1 MEIELKFFS
10 FYSVCTSIFVLV
22 LISTTAV
29 FGKTSGQSPTTGA
42 VKKFSETVEFLRVK
56 DLEKSTQFQPTV
68 NFIQAVDLEQTK
80 PVSRKLDDQ
89 FPINEQKF
97 EFLRIKDLEK
107 SAQFQSTV
115 NFIQAVDL
123 EQAKPISRKFDDQF
137 PINEQKIEFLRI
149 KDLEKPIPP
158 ETFNKPLNIAE
169 SPPSANSLIPP
180 IDPKSVAAQWGILP
194 IGILVDGR
202 MVVKSAL
209 VRGTEDGSQAI
220 QFDDWLI
227 PYEVMIKAL
236 NIRVTNL
243 PNGQVQLR
251 SPTVVF
257 DLDFSRLR
265 LDPEIGAVLSIRD
278 VKDWFGITP
287 EFDIDN
293 YAIQI
298 KYPRTNQSDLSKAT
312 VEPPIDLT
320 NIPYIFAPS
329 FTVTTINNEESG
341 QSFRSRATR
350 NRTLT
355 SSGSLLGGA
364 WLLSLNETQT
374 ENENSW
380 RLGSASYTLQKD
392 STDLFVGSQS
402 PFWRSTSSNPFW
414 GVTTVQRWGLTM
426 PPSNGGS
433 AKIRVQPSRFGQTVR
448 GKAAPGTLVQLLS
461 PYNQKVFAEVLVDE
475 SGEYSF
481 NDIILSEVRLLLYAQ
496 GKLTSKPEERILQLP
511 IVIGQLPHKASA
523 LIVSVGTGR
532 NNSGNNN
539 EFLGSFTDLRGAAS
553 YRYGISQEL
562 TLGVGGSYEDGFR
575 GLTELFFQPENTPLQ
590 ITASALTPTPQ
601 RDWEINANIRYN
613 PTSKLRVNLAT
624 DLQGSRLRIN
634 QNILPNLLVF
644 SNFNYDYT
652 ANSPFRYN
660 IGTRARLSGQ
670 KFFAS
675 LTLEWDNVSN
685 LQWNFNVKKGNFEL
699 EHFRNDSSTKTKL
712 IYDIL
717 DNSTLNEYNSYNS
730 LVLNYQTFAPISS
743 TSSIGNSLLSLSWRF
758 KPNSSKLEIELGYG
772 IGSEGSGFIIN
783 FADEIFSGLFLQANY
798 SNIGLG
804 SNADRFRLSLSSC
817 FDFKRGFCLKDS
829 FRARPRV
836 DNGILL
842 KPFFDRNNN
851 GTKEPTEPLILKNS
865 GSLLIVNNKPVFQ
878 YRSEVTDNGI
888 IASLKPGIYRL
899 DLDPSGYPLDWFP
912 TKNTAVAIEVVAG
925 GFTEVVIPF
934 ARSYTLSG
942 TVTDAKGN
950 VVSGARV
957 EAVSSTSNHRVF
969 SITGSGGMYYLEGLI
984 DRKYNLLINNIPAEP
999 KTIDLSESSEPYQ
1012 QLNLRVSP

>member
-1 MEIELKFFS
+1 MDIGLKVFR
-10 FYSVCTSIFVLV
+10 FYSVCTSVFALV
-22 LISTTAV
+22 LISATAV
-29 FGKTSGQSPTTGA
+29 LGKTPGQSPTTEKL
-42 VKKFSETVEFLRVK
+42 KKFSETVEFLRVT
-56 DLEKSTQFQPTV
+56 DIEKSTQSQPTVNFTQAVDLEQAKPVSGEFDDKFLINEQKIEFLRVTDREKSTQSQPTV
-68 NFIQAVDLEQTK
+68 NFIQVVDLEQAK
-80 PVSRKLDDQ
+80 PVSRKFDDQ

-97 EFLRIKDLEK
+97 EFL
-107 SAQFQSTV
+107 QVT
-115 NFIQAVDL
+115 
-123 EQAKPISRKFDDQF
+123 
-137 PINEQKIEFLRI
+137 
-149 KDLEKPIPP
+149 DLEKPIPP
-158 ETFNKPLNIAE
+158 ETSNKPLNITE
-169 SPPSANSLIPP
+169 SPPSANSLILP

-194 IGILVDGR
+194 IGILVDDR

-257 DLDFSRLR
+257 DLDLSRLR

-278 VKDWFGITP
+278 VKDWFGIAP
-287 EFDIDN
+287 EFDINN

-341 QSFRSRATR
+341 QSFRSRATQ

-426 PPSNGGS
+426 PPINGGS

-461 PYNQKVFAEVLVDE
+461 PYNQQVFAEVLVDE

-523 LIVSVGTGR
+523 LILSVGTGR

-613 PTSKLRVNLAT
+613 PTSKLRINLAT
-624 DLQGSRLRIN
+624 DLQSSRLRIN

-670 KFFAS
+670 KFSAS

-685 LQWNFNVKKGNFEL
+685 LQWNFNVRKGNFEL

-712 IYDIL
+712 TYDIL
-717 DNSTLNEYNSYNS
+717 ENSTLNEYNSYNS
-730 LVLNYQTFAPISS
+730 LVLNYQTLTPISS
-743 TSSIGNSLLSLSWRF
+743 TSSTGNSLLSLSWRF

-772 IGSEGSGFIIN
+772 IASEGSGFIIN

-851 GTKEPTEPLILKNS
+851 GIKEPTEPLIVKNS
-865 GSLLIVNNKPVFQ
+865 GSLLIVNNKSVFQ

-888 IASLKPGIYRL
+888 IASLKPGMYRL

-942 TVTDAKGN
+942 TVTDAKGK

-984 DRKYNLLINNIPAEP
+984 DRNYNLLINNIPAEP
-999 KTIDLSESSEPYQ
+999 KTIDLSKSSEPYQ
-1012 QLNLRVSP
+1012 QLNLRLSP

>member
-1 MEIELKFFS
+1 MDIGLKVFR
-10 FYSVCTSIFVLV
+10 FYSACTSVFALV
-22 LISTTAV
+22 LISAPAV
-29 FGKTSGQSPTTGA
+29 FGKTPGQSPTTEE
-42 VKKFSETVEFLRVK
+42 VKKFSETVEFLRIT
-56 DLEKSTQFQPTV
+56 DIEKSTQSQPT
-68 NFIQAVDLEQTK
+68 I
-80 PVSRKLDDQ
+80 
-89 FPINEQKF
+89 
-97 EFLRIKDLEK
+97 
-107 SAQFQSTV
+107 

-123 EQAKPISRKFDDQF
+123 EQAKPVSRKFDDQF
-137 PINEQKIEFLRI
+137 PINEQKIEFLPVTDI
-149 KDLEKPIPP
+149 EKPIPP
-158 ETFNKPLNIAE
+158 KTSNKPLNITQ

-180 IDPKSVAAQWGILP
+180 IDPKSVTAQWGILP

-202 MVVKSAL
+202 GVVKSAL

-220 QFDDWLI
+220 QFDDWLV
-227 PYEVMIKAL
+227 PYEVIIKAL

-257 DLDFSRLR
+257 DLDLSRLR

-298 KYPRTNQSDLSKAT
+298 KYPRTNQSVLSKAT

-329 FTVTTINNEESG
+329 FTVTTINNQQSA
-341 QSFRSRATR
+341 QSFRSRATQ
-350 NRTLT
+350 NRTVT

-374 ENENSW
+374 ENDNSW

-402 PFWRSTSSNPFW
+402 PFWRSTSPNPFW

-426 PPSNGGS
+426 SPENGG
-433 AKIRVQPSRFGQTVR
+433 AAQARVQPSRFGQTVR

-461 PYNQKVFAEVLVDE
+461 RYDKQVFAEVLVDE

-481 NDIILSEVRLLLYAQ
+481 NDIIFSEVRLLLYAQ

-511 IVIGQLPHKASA
+511 IIIGQLPHKAST

-539 EFLGSFTDLRGAAS
+539 EFLGSFTDLRAAAS

-613 PTSKLRVNLAT
+613 PNSKLQVNLAT

-634 QNILPNLLVF
+634 QNILPNLSVF
-644 SNFNYDYT
+644 SNFNYDYS

-660 IGTRARLSGQ
+660 IGTKASLSGR
-670 KFFAS
+670 KFSAS
-675 LTLEWDNVSN
+675 LTLERDNVSN
-685 LQWNFNVKKGNFEL
+685 LQWNFTARKDNFEL
-699 EHFRNDSSTKTKL
+699 KHFRNDFSTQTSL

-717 DNSTLNEYNSYNS
+717 DNSTLKEYNSYSS
-730 LVLNYQTFAPISS
+730 LVLNYQTLAPISS
-743 TSSIGNSLLSLSWRF
+743 TSSTGNSLLSLSWRF
-758 KPNSSKLEIELGYG
+758 KPNKSKFEIDLGYS
-772 IGSEGSGFIIN
+772 IGSEGSGFITN
-783 FADEIFSGLFLQANY
+783 FAHEIFSGLFLQANY

-804 SNADRFRLSLSSC
+804 SNADRFRLSLASC
-817 FDFKRGFCLKDS
+817 FDFKRGFCLNDS
-829 FRARPRV
+829 FQARPRV
-836 DNGILL
+836 DNGILF
-842 KPFFDRNNN
+842 KPFFDKNNN
-851 GTKEPTEPLILKNS
+851 GIKEPTEPLILKNS

-888 IASLKPGIYRL
+888 IASLKPGMYRL
-899 DLDPSGYPLDWFP
+899 DLDLSGYPLDWSP

-942 TVTDAKGN
+942 TVTDAKGK

-1012 QLNLRVSP
+1012 QLNLRLSPSVEKNLL